1 MADYPK
7 AAEKNLAD
15 AAVLLEKGRWDGAAY
30 HAGFV
35 VECTLNALLVANGG
49 STSLGHKLSQLET
62 YITSSAKGPR
72 ARRLSPTQSQIL
84 GNARIQRWNPTGI
97 RYEAEFVHD
106 AIVAKTWYQAA
117 KQFYH
122 SVKP

>member
-1 MADYPK
+1 MPDYPK
-7 AAEKNLAD
+7 AAAKNLSD
-15 AAVLLEKGRWDGAAY
+15 AQVLLDNKRWDGSAY

-49 STSLGHKLSQLET
+49 STSLGHNLSGLER
-62 YITSSAKGPR
+62 YIASSATGR
-72 ARRLSPTQSQIL
+72 STRRLSPTQSQIL
-84 GNARIQRWNPTGI
+84 GNAGIQRWSPTGI
-97 RYEAEFVHD
+97 RYEAEFVH
-106 AIVAKTWYQAA
+106 AENVARTWYQAA